1 MFKKLKRRLFERFLI
16 DDSVEWTQGS
26 DDTED
31 PLFIE
36 VMDVVSS
43 LLDKATLNPR
53 KRKIIWPDGQKLS
66 INLSVKRIHD
76 QHPGFPHD
84 LIETNVIDW
93 LVQTIPSE
101 YATEREADEWERLV
115 EKWIGSHER

>member
-1 MFKKLKRRLFERFLI
+1 MFKKLKRRLFDRFLI

-53 KRKIIWPDGQKLS
+53 K
-66 INLSVKRIHD
+66 
-76 QHPGFPHD
+76 
-84 LIETNVIDW
+84 
-93 LVQTIPSE
+93 
-101 YATEREADEWERLV
+101 
-115 EKWIGSHER
+115 